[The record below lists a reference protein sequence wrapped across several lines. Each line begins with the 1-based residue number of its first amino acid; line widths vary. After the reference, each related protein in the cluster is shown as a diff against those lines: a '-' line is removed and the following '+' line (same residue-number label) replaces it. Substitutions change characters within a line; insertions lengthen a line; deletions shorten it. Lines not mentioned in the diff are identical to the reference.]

1 MPTSANF
8 PEPSLREKMAC
19 TGMETSTRFKAS
31 DAEKAF
37 LDTMNSQEVID
48 ERPSDPYISVKVAD
62 RIDS

>member
-1 MPTSANF
+1 
-8 PEPSLREKMAC
+8 MAC